1 LLTFTPP
8 PPSATPTPVVVEGT
22 LNIKVNVRNGPG
34 TSYTSLGQLEA
45 GQKVGIIF
53 RNVDSSWYQIIYP
66 SAQTGR
72 GWVAAAYIV
81 IPAGTQVPMDATAT
95 PSGPTGLVTLHLN
108 VRAGPG
114 TNFDTLGTLDPNQV
128 VSLTGKNTTASWFQ
142 INYPAGPTGHG
153 WVTAQYIQTD
163 AASSLPVLDDYGN
176 IVTPGAASTASGEP
190 VTPTPTVGPAYMDG
204 DSSSHPAV
212 NITFTATGTHQITYS
227 SQVSA
232 PQGDI
237 EDWVGFTPFS
247 AIGTNAHLLFS
258 LTCSG
263 NSTLLVELRQ
273 NGAPISGWGSLACG
287 ESDKAIVLA
296 ANQGY
301 LVRLTTA
308 AGTDERLVSYT
319 LRIQNNP

>member
-1 LLTFTPP
+1 MMNRTFLLILLAGIATACKGPAPTMTPVMTASDTITVTSTASLTFTPL

-72 GWVAAAYIV
+72 GWVAATYVV

-108 VRAGPG
+108 VRSGPG

-163 AASSLPVLDDYGN
+163 AAGSLPVLDDYGN

-190 VTPTPTVGPAYMDG
+190 VTPTPTVGPAIYG
-204 DSSSHPAV
+204 WQFIQP
-212 NITFTATGTHQITYS
+212 
-227 SQVSA
+227 
-232 PQGDI
+232 
-237 EDWVGFTPFS
+237 
-247 AIGTNAHLLFS
+247 
-258 LTCSG
+258 SG
-263 NSTLLVELRQ
+263 
-273 NGAPISGWGSLACG
+273 G
-287 ESDKAIVLA
+287 
-296 ANQGY
+296 
-301 LVRLTTA
+301 
-308 AGTDERLVSYT
+308 
-319 LRIQNNP
+319 